1 MTDQQRPASE
11 GLETRGTPTDVPPS
25 DKPVPELLAD
35 VTAKVAELLR
45 QELEMAK
52 VELKD
57 EVRQAAK
64 AGGMLG
70 GAALLGYFSALLASF
85 GLAWW
90 FDRKLPRWMAF
101 FLVAGLQGAAAAA
114 LAQRGREEML
124 RVDPV
129 PTQTV
134 ETLKESVEW
143 AKAQAG

>member
-1 MTDQQRPASE
+1 MTDLQPTGEVPDAE
-11 GLETRGTPTDVPPS
+11 KPVNELLTDVTS
-25 DKPVPELLAD
+25 K
-35 VTAKVAELLR
+35 VTELLR
-45 QELEMAK
+45 KELEMAK

-70 GAALLGYFSALLASF
+70 AAALLGYFSALLASF

-101 FLVAGLQGAAAAA
+101 FLVASLQGAAAAA

-124 RVDPV
+124 RVDPM
-129 PTQTV
+129 PTQTM
-134 ETLKESVEW
+134 ETLKESVDW

>member
-1 MTDQQRPASE
+1 MTDLQPTGEVPDAE
-11 GLETRGTPTDVPPS
+11 KPVNELLTDVT
-25 DKPVPELLAD
+25 DK
-35 VTAKVAELLR
+35 VTELLR
-45 QELEMAK
+45 KELQMAK

-143 AKAQAG
+143 AKSQAG